1 MSSPVA
7 RNLHNETLAQRD
19 TYATRHLSK
28 MDVCVKWQLSTYAN
42 DSVRKCSFA
51 QVETIKTLPLNPA
64 LTRRNFIRAYLKIL
78 KRRLSIENYSF
89 VESLPKLFGVPGR
102 QHYFYL
108 YSFFGK
114 ILPWGDSFSNAIIF
128 GSGIDRHRRIRLYC
142 SRIKNNLDKM
152 GLIQTCFNPFLYSND
167 PKIISFLFRNCLNF
181 CLVELSTWRSVS
193 SYWNYNYSDEIA
205 CQKMSIK

>member
-1 MSSPVA
+1 MQETCTM
-7 RNLHNETLAQRD
+7 RHLRNETLTQRD
-19 TYATRHLSK
+19 IW
-28 MDVCVKWQLSTYAN
+28 VKWTFAWNGNCLLTQMIQCASIC
-42 DSVRKCSFA
+42 SRKFL
-51 QVETIKTLPLNPA
+51 ETIKTLPLNPA

-128 GSGIDRHRRIRLYC
+128 GSGIDRHRRIILYC
-142 SRIKNNLDKM
+142 SRKKNNPDKM

-193 SYWNYNYSDEIA
+193 SYWNYNYSDEIT